1 VAPLRKTAIGPDQS
15 WEKTARSVTGRWQHL
30 DVAETER
37 LLEQARAFDRGWFW
51 EGLDG
56 LRLTSPMRAAI
67 TAQACLLTV
76 NLGTSVFKD
85 VTAVLVARRG
95 SAKRTRHQV
104 EGRVVIESEAH
115 VTGEALLHG
124 PLRLAW
130 NQIEADL
137 ATDSE
142 QSVVLHEFAHKVDMA
157 DGVPDG
163 IPPLTGRRSI
173 AEFDRIAQVVL
184 DQIRSGEPSEPL
196 RDYAAINR
204 SELFAVATEGFFL
217 RPVELRSRFEDLY
230 GALAGFYRQD
240 PASPA

>member
-1 VAPLRKTAIGPDQS
+1 LKKTAIGPDQS

-95 SAKRTRHQV
+95 SAKRTRHQI

-157 DGVPDG
+157 DGVADG

>member
-115 VTGEALLHG
+115 V
-124 PLRLAW
+124 
-130 NQIEADL
+130 IEADL